1 MSGPTSTSLRKY
13 AANHPRTRQP
23 KRLADFD
30 RLAGR
35 AAEIAAERFKSEAW
49 ETIAL
54 ARERFLQGYDLY
66 PDGPLFKMSIPQ
78 LRLETREENA
88 DAINYIV
95 QELVL
100 EEEHE
105 SSSRPEPA

>member
-1 MSGPTSTSLRKY
+1 
-13 AANHPRTRQP
+13 
-23 KRLADFD
+23 
-30 RLAGR
+30 
-35 AAEIAAERFKSEAW
+35 
-49 ETIAL
+49 
-54 ARERFLQGYDLY
+54 
-66 PDGPLFKMSIPQ
+66 MSIPQ